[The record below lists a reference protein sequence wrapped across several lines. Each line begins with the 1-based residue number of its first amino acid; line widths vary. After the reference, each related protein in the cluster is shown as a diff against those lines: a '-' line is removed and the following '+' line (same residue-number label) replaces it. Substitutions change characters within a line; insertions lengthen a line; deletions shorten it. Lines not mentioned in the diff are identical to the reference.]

1 MEWIEASVYTTTE
14 GIEPVTGRLMQIGIN
29 GFSIVDAEDF
39 NEFLAGTVSHW
50 DYVEQDL
57 MALAACETCVKF
69 YLADN
74 EQGREQLGEV
84 RRSMRSLAEAD
95 EGQAFGRLAVELNN
109 VREEDWENN
118 WKQYFRPFPVG
129 ERLYVKP
136 SWEQAEGAEGRKI
149 LEIDPASSFG
159 TGQHHTT
166 RLCLEMV
173 EECVRQGQRVLD
185 MGCGSGI
192 LSIAALLL
200 GAEHATGVDI
210 DENSVHIAQENCS
223 KNGMGADR
231 FDARCGDVLSDEALL
246 KSLGNGYD
254 VILANIV
261 ADVLR
266 AMAPLFAGL
275 LRPGGTLVV
284 SGIIEER
291 TDEVRSAIL
300 AQCLREVEHRTAG
313 GWAALRFIK

>member
-149 LEIDPASSFG
+149 PVSY
-159 TGQHHTT
+159 TQ
-166 RLCLEMV
+166 
-173 EECVRQGQRVLD
+173 
-185 MGCGSGI
+185 
-192 LSIAALLL
+192 
-200 GAEHATGVDI
+200 
-210 DENSVHIAQENCS
+210 
-223 KNGMGADR
+223 
-231 FDARCGDVLSDEALL
+231 
-246 KSLGNGYD
+246 
-254 VILANIV
+254 
-261 ADVLR
+261 LR
-266 AMAPLFAGL
+266 
-275 LRPGGTLVV
+275 
-284 SGIIEER
+284 
-291 TDEVRSAIL
+291 RSAVSRRGRVRRACI
-300 AQCLREVEHRTAG
+300 
-313 GWAALRFIK
+313 W